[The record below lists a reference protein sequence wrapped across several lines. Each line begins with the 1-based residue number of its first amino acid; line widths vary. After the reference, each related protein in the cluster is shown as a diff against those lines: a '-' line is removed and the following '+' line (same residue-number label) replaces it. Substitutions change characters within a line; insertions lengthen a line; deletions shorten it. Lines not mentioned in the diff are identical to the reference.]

1 MERDLEVH
9 IDWQGETIL
18 VGRLWVRARGAREA
32 ATFEYDRAW
41 LSRPG
46 AFALDPNLSLTPGQ
60 FHRDTGLFNAFTDPA
75 PDRWG
80 RNLMARRERR
90 NAKAEGR
97 APRTLMDVDFL
108 TLVEDETRM
117 GALRFRD
124 VGGEVFLSHADRPVP
139 PLVALPRLLN
149 ATTRIIADQESDD
162 DLRLLL
168 APGSSLG
175 GARPKASVRDADGKL
190 LIAKFPSQTDDWP
203 IPRWEAAAMM
213 LAERAGLV
221 VPAWRLQMVARRPV
235 FMMNRFDRGD
245 DGQRVPFISALTA
258 LGASDGE
265 SRSYIELVEV
275 LRQDGAAVAEDAPQL
290 WRRMVFN
297 ILISN
302 TDDHQR
308 NHGYLRVPA
317 GWRLAPAYDL
327 NPVPTDVKPR
337 IHSLALDEINDEAS
351 LDTALA
357 AAASFGLSHAEAADI
372 AAAVG
377 AAVAGW
383 RAVAAECGLNAA
395 QIERMQSAFE
405 HEDLAKATGARPLP
419 APSRQRRR

>member
-9 IDWQGETIL
+9 LDWQGETLFI
-18 VGRLWVRARGAREA
+18 GRLWARARGARET
-32 ATFEYDRAW
+32 ATFEYDHAW
-41 LSRPG
+41 LGRRH
-46 AFALDPNLSLTPGQ
+46 AFALDPNLPLTSGQ
-60 FHRDTGLFNAFTDPA
+60 FQWEGGLFNAFTDPA

-97 APRTLMDVDFL
+97 APHTLLDADFL

-124 VGGEVFLSHADRPVP
+124 MGADVFLSQADRPVP
-139 PLVALPRLLN
+139 PLVALPRLLGA
-149 ATTRIIADQESDD
+149 ATRVMADQESDD

-175 GARPKASVRDADGKL
+175 GARPKASVRDGEGRL

-203 IPRWEAAAMM
+203 IPRWEATAMT
-213 LAERAGLV
+213 LAERAGV
-221 VPAWRLQMVARRPV
+221 DVPSWRLELVARRPV
-235 FMMNRFDRGD
+235 FMSSRFDRQA

-258 LGASDGE
+258 LGAADGE

-275 LRQDGAAVAEDAPQL
+275 LRRDGAAVTEDAAQL

-302 TDDHQR
+302 TDDHLR
-308 NHGYLRVPA
+308 NHGYLRTPA

-337 IHSLALDEINDEAS
+337 IHSLALDEIHDEAS
-351 LDTALA
+351 LDTALGA
-357 AAASFGLSHAEAADI
+357 APSFGLAHAQALEFAAE
-372 AAAVG
+372 VG
-377 AAVAGW
+377 AAVTDW
-383 RAVAAECGLNAA
+383 RAVATHCGLTAP
-395 QIERMQSAFE
+395 QVERMQSAFE
-405 HEDLAKATGARPLP
+405 HEDLEKAIGARPLAAP
-419 APSRQRRR
+419 ARRPRR

>member
-9 IDWQGETIL
+9 IDWQGETLLI
-18 VGRLWVRARGAREA
+18 GRLWARAKGARET

-41 LSRPG
+41 LGHPE
-46 AFALDPNLSLTPGQ
+46 AFALEPNLPLTPGQ
-60 FHRDTGLFNAFTDPA
+60 FQSSGGLFNAFTDPA

-97 APRTLMDVDFL
+97 APRTLMDADFL
-108 TLVEDETRM
+108 TLVEDKTRR
-117 GALRFRD
+117 GALRFRNA
-124 VGGEVFLSHADRPVP
+124 GTEVFLSQADRPVP
-139 PLVALPRLLN
+139 PLVALPQLLG
-149 ATTRIIADQESDD
+149 AATRIIADRESDD

-175 GARPKASVRDADGKL
+175 GARPKASVRDGDGRL
-190 LIAKFPSQTDDWP
+190 LIAKFPSQTDEWP
-203 IPRWEAAAMM
+203 IPRWEAVAMT
-213 LAERAGLV
+213 LAEQAGV
-221 VPAWRLQMVARRPV
+221 IVPQWRLEMVARRPT
-235 FMMNRFDRGD
+235 FMISRFDRQA

-258 LGASDGE
+258 LGAADGE

-275 LRQDGAAVAEDAPQL
+275 LRRDGVAVAEDASQL

-302 TDDHQR
+302 TDDHLR
-308 NHGYLRVPA
+308 NHGYLRTA
-317 GWRLAPAYDL
+317 GGWRLAPAYDL

-337 IHSLALDEINDEAS
+337 IHSLALDEIHDEAS
-351 LDTALA
+351 LDTALQA
-357 AAASFGLSHAEAADI
+357 APAFGLTHTEALEI

-383 RAVAAECGLNAA
+383 RSVAAQCGLTAA

-405 HEDLAKATGARPLP
+405 HQDLEKATGARAL
-419 APSRQRRR
+419 AVPSRRPRR

>member
-9 IDWQGETIL
+9 IDWHGETL
-18 VGRLWVRARGAREA
+18 PVGRLWVRARGARET

-41 LSRPG
+41 LGRPA
-46 AFALDPNLSLTPGQ
+46 AFGLAPDLPLAPGP
-60 FHRDTGLFNAFTDPA
+60 FHRDGGLFNAFTDPA

-90 NAKAEGR
+90 SAKAEGR
-97 APRTLMDVDFL
+97 APRTLMDADFL

-124 VGGEVFLSHADRPVP
+124 AGGEVFLSQADRPVP
-139 PLVALPRLLN
+139 PLVALPRLLSA
-149 ATTRIIADQESDD
+149 ATRVMADKESDD
-162 DLRLLL
+162 DLRMLL

-175 GARPKASVRDADGKL
+175 GARPKASVRDGERRL

-203 IPRWEAAAMM
+203 VPRWEATAMT
-213 LAERAGLV
+213 LAQRAGV
-221 VPAWRLQMVARRPV
+221 IVPAWRLETVARRPV
-235 FMMNRFDRGD
+235 FMISRFDRHVG
-245 DGQRVPFISALTA
+245 GQRVPFISALTA
-258 LGASDGE
+258 LGAADGE

-275 LRQDGAAVAEDAPQL
+275 LRQDGAAAREDAAEL

-297 ILISN
+297 VLISN
-302 TDDHQR
+302 TDDHLR
-308 NHGYLRVPA
+308 NHGYLRRA
-317 GWRLAPAYDL
+317 GGWRLAPAYDL

-337 IHSLALDEINDEAS
+337 IHSLALDEIHDEAS
-351 LDTALA
+351 LDTALQA
-357 AAASFGLSHAEAADI
+357 APSFGLTHSEAMEI

-377 AAVAGW
+377 AAVSDW
-383 RAVAAECGLNAA
+383 RAVAARCGLTAT

-405 HEDLAKATGARPLP
+405 HEDLGKATGARPLT
-419 APSRQRRR
+419 APSRRPRR

>member
-9 IDWQGETIL
+9 LDWQGGTLFI
-18 VGRLWVRARGAREA
+18 GRLWARPRGARET

-41 LSRPG
+41 LGRQG
-46 AFALDPNLSLTPGQ
+46 AFALDPNLPLTPGQ
-60 FHRDTGLFNAFTDPA
+60 FHSEGGLFNAFTDPA

-90 NAKAEGR
+90 NAKSEGR

-124 VGGEVFLSHADRPVP
+124 VGAEFFLSQADRPAP
-139 PLVALPRLLN
+139 PLVAVPRLLSA
-149 ATTRIIADQESDD
+149 ATRVMANQESDD

-168 APGSSLG
+168 AAGSSLG
-175 GARPKASVRDADGKL
+175 GARPKASVRDGEGRL

-203 IPRWEAAAMM
+203 VPRWEATATA
-213 LAERAGLV
+213 LAERAGIV
-221 VPAWRLQMVARRPV
+221 VPSWRLELVARRPV
-235 FMMNRFDRGD
+235 FMISRFDRQA

-258 LGASDGE
+258 LGAADGE
-265 SRSYIELVEV
+265 THSYIELVEV
-275 LRQDGAAVAEDAPQL
+275 LRQDGAAVTEDAAQL
-290 WRRMVFN
+290 WRRIVFN

-302 TDDHQR
+302 TDDHLR
-308 NHGYLRVPA
+308 NHGYLRTPA

-327 NPVPTDVKPR
+327 NPTPTDVKPR
-337 IHSLALDEINDEAS
+337 IHSLALDEIHDEAS
-351 LDTALA
+351 IDTALEA
-357 AAASFGLSHAEAADI
+357 APAFGLAHAEALEI

-377 AAVAGW
+377 AAVSDW
-383 RAVAAECGLNAA
+383 RAIAAHCGLTAA
-395 QIERMQSAFE
+395 QVERMQSAFE
-405 HEDLAKATGARPLP
+405 HQDLEKANGARPLAAP
-419 APSRQRRR
+419 ARRPRR